1 MSENKKDKN
10 LEENKE
16 VVTNDAVK
24 EETADTAVIKET
36 TGNTAAEVYDDYEEA
51 TPPEEVTG
59 KKKFKLKKRYIVGGV
74 AAVLILGAIGRQF
87 LFGQNQVTMVET
99 SPVVLGNIENVL
111 SISGTVQSAE
121 TKTYFSEVAAPI
133 ETLDI
138 KVGDKV
144 SSGDVLYTY
153 DTEALDLAEKTAQL
167 AITQAKGNYNSLYSA
182 VGAADRKYAEGMTAQ
197 QINDRLDAITAEID
211 ALNTKITEKT
221 NRINQTLKDL
231 NNVALDINQNGIAD
245 SSEFSA
251 MGEPVFDNSSNSY
264 IYRNESGNK
273 DENGNYTEPT
283 EQDKQASLAIQ
294 QTINDVT
301 YALKSDAEIQSWND
315 QITAL
320 KEEQSHLSSAKAA
333 QVNGGTAAS
342 SKASYESTQLTQ
354 QDTIDK
360 LEAAKEGV
368 KADFNGVVTEVAVVE
383 GATVTAGTKMVTMAN
398 LDDVQVALS
407 VSKSD
412 LPKIAVGQKVDITI
426 NGKAYDGEVTKISG
440 NATKNSNGVAVVE
453 TIIKVTN
460 PDNDIILG
468 VEATNKIHA
477 EKADN
482 TIVLPYE
489 YIQTDAEGDYVY
501 VVENG
506 VATRKNVTVGIS
518 TSTEA
523 QVIEG
528 LSEGDEVISS
538 DVSMLTEGMTVAV
551 NNM

>member
-16 VVTNDAVK
+16 VVTNEAVK
-24 EETADTAVIKET
+24 EDAAETAVIKET

-51 TPPEEVTG
+51 TLPEEVTG

-87 LFGQNQVTMVET
+87 LVGKNQVTMVET
-99 SPVVLGNIENVL
+99 SPVALGNIENVL

-121 TKTYFSEVAAPI
+121 TKTYFSEVAAPV

-167 AITQAKGNYNSLYSA
+167 AITQAKGSYSALYSA

-211 ALNTKITEKT
+211 ALNNKITEKK
-221 NRINQTLKDL
+221 NRINQTILDIQKTQM
-231 NNVALDINQNGIAD
+231 DINQNGIAD
-245 SSEFSA
+245 GSENY
-251 MGEPVFDNSSNSY
+251 FDNGNSETV
-264 IYRNESGNK
+264 ITRNESGNK
-273 DENGNYTEPT
+273 DEEGNYTEPT
-283 EQDKQASLAIQ
+283 PEDRQASLALS
-294 QTINDVT
+294 QTLAEVQ
-301 YALKSDAEIQSWND
+301 YARDTDAEIKSWND

-320 KEEQSHLSSAKAA
+320 KEEQSHLSSAKSA
-333 QVNGGTAAS
+333 QVNGGSAAQA
-342 SKASYESTQLTQ
+342 KASYESTQLTQ

-453 TIIKVTN
+453 TIIQVTN
-460 PDNDIILG
+460 PDSDIILG

-489 YIQTDAEGDYVY
+489 YIQTDADGDYVY

-506 VATRKNVTVGIS
+506 VVTRKNVTVGIS

-538 DVSMLTEGMTVAV
+538 DVSMLTEGMAVAV

>member
-87 LFGQNQVTMVET
+87 LVGKNQVTMVET

-167 AITQAKGNYNSLYSA
+167 AITQAKGSYSALYSA

-211 ALNTKITEKT
+211 SLNNKITEKT
-221 NRINQTLKDL
+221 NRINQTLKDIQ
-231 NNVALDINQNGIAD
+231 NTQYDINQNSID
-245 SSEFSA
+245 DKYESY
-251 MGEPVFDNSSNSY
+251 FDAGNNSY
-264 IYRNESGNK
+264 ITRNESGNK
-273 DENGNYTEPT
+273 TDGEYKEPSESDRQMILAL
-283 EQDKQASLAIQ
+283 EQ
-294 QTINDVT
+294 TYNDVS
-301 YALKSDAEIQSWND
+301 YALKTDAEIKSWND

-333 QVNGGTAAS
+333 QVNGGSAAQA
-342 SKASYESTQLTQ
+342 KASYESTQLTQ

-398 LDDVQVALS
+398 LEDVQVALS

-506 VATRKNVTVGIS
+506 VVTRKNVTVGIS

-538 DVSMLTEGMTVAV
+538 DVSMLTEGMAVAV

>member
-16 VVTNDAVK
+16 VVTNEAVK
-24 EETADTAVIKET
+24 EDAAETAVIKET
-36 TGNTAAEVYDDYEEA
+36 TGSTAAEVYDDYEEA
-51 TPPEEVTG
+51 TLPEEVTG

-87 LFGQNQVTMVET
+87 LVGKNQVTMVET
-99 SPVVLGNIENVL
+99 SPVALGNIENVL

-121 TKTYFSEVAAPI
+121 TKTYFSEVAAPVG
-133 ETLDI
+133 TLDI

-167 AITQAKGNYNSLYSA
+167 AITQAKGSYSALYSA

-211 ALNTKITEKT
+211 ALNNKITEKK
-221 NRINQTLKDL
+221 NRINQTILDIQKTQM
-231 NNVALDINQNGIAD
+231 DINQNGIAD
-245 SSEFSA
+245 GSENY
-251 MGEPVFDNSSNSY
+251 FDNGNSETV
-264 IYRNESGNK
+264 ITRNESGNK
-273 DENGNYTEPT
+273 DEEGNYTEPT
-283 EQDKQASLAIQ
+283 PEDRQASLALS
-294 QTINDVT
+294 QTLAEVQ
-301 YALKSDAEIQSWND
+301 YARDTDAEIKSWND

-320 KEEQSHLSSAKAA
+320 KEEQSHLSSAKSA
-333 QVNGGTAAS
+333 QVNGGSAAQA
-342 SKASYESTQLTQ
+342 KASYESTQLTQ

-453 TIIKVTN
+453 TIIQVTN
-460 PDNDIILG
+460 PDSDIILG

-489 YIQTDAEGDYVY
+489 YIQTDADGDYVY

-506 VATRKNVTVGIS
+506 VVTRKNVTVGIS

-538 DVSMLTEGMTVAV
+538 DVSMLTEGMAVAV

>member
-87 LFGQNQVTMVET
+87 LVGKNQVTMVET

-167 AITQAKGNYNSLYSA
+167 AITQAKGSYSALYSA

-211 ALNTKITEKT
+211 SLNNKITEKT
-221 NRINQTLKDL
+221 NRINQTLKDIQ
-231 NNVALDINQNGIAD
+231 NTQYDINQNSID
-245 SSEFSA
+245 DKYESY
-251 MGEPVFDNSSNSY
+251 FDAGNNSY
-264 IYRNESGNK
+264 ITRNESGNK
-273 DENGNYTEPT
+273 TDGEYKEPSESDRQMILAL
-283 EQDKQASLAIQ
+283 EQ
-294 QTINDVT
+294 TYNDVS
-301 YALKSDAEIQSWND
+301 YALKTDAEIKSWND

-333 QVNGGTAAS
+333 QVNGGSAAQA
-342 SKASYESTQLTQ
+342 KASYESTQLTQ

-398 LDDVQVALS
+398 LEDVQVALS

-412 LPKIAVGQKVDITI
+412 LPKIAVGQKVDISI

-506 VATRKNVTVGIS
+506 VVTRKNVTVGIS

-538 DVSMLTEGMTVAV
+538 DVSMLTEGMAVAV

>member
-16 VVTNDAVK
+16 VVTNEAVK
-24 EETADTAVIKET
+24 EDAAETAVIKET

-87 LFGQNQVTMVET
+87 LVGKNQVTMVET

-121 TKTYFSEVAAPI
+121 TKTYFSEVAAPV

-167 AITQAKGNYNSLYSA
+167 AITQAKGSYSALYSA

-211 ALNTKITEKT
+211 ALNNKITEKK
-221 NRINQTLKDL
+221 NRINQTILDIQKTQM
-231 NNVALDINQNGIAD
+231 DINQNGIAD
-245 SSEFSA
+245 GSENY
-251 MGEPVFDNSSNSY
+251 FDNGNSETV
-264 IYRNESGNK
+264 ITRNESGNK
-273 DENGNYTEPT
+273 DEEGNYTEPT
-283 EQDKQASLAIQ
+283 PEDRQASLALS
-294 QTINDVT
+294 QTLAEVQ
-301 YALKSDAEIQSWND
+301 YARDTDAEIKSWND

-320 KEEQSHLSSAKAA
+320 KEEQSHLSSAKSA
-333 QVNGGTAAS
+333 QVNGGSAAQA
-342 SKASYESTQLTQ
+342 KASYESTQLTQ

-453 TIIKVTN
+453 TIIQVTN
-460 PDNDIILG
+460 PDSDIILG

-489 YIQTDAEGDYVY
+489 YIQTDADGDYVY

-506 VATRKNVTVGIS
+506 VVTRKNVTVGIS

-538 DVSMLTEGMTVAV
+538 DVSMLTEGMAVAV

>member
-1 MSENKKDKN
+1 MSDNMKDKK
-10 LEENKE
+10 LEENNDLNTKE
-16 VVTNDAVK
+16 TENK
-24 EETADTAVIKET
+24 ETTVNTEIKET
-36 TGNTAAEVYDDYEEA
+36 TGSETEVYDDYEEA
-51 TPPEEVTG
+51 TLPDEVTG
-59 KKKFKLKKRYIVGGV
+59 KKKFKLKKRYVVGGIV
-74 AAVLILGAIGRQF
+74 ALLVLGAVGRSIIA
-87 LFGQNQVTMVET
+87 GKNQVTMVQT
-99 SPVVLGNIENVL
+99 TPVALGSIENVL

-121 TKTYFSEVAAPI
+121 TKTFFSEVAAPV

-144 SSGDVLYTY
+144 SAGDVLYSY
-153 DTEALDLAEKTAQL
+153 DAEALDRAQKTAEL
-167 AITQAKGNYNSLYSA
+167 AITQAKGSYSSLYSE

-231 NNVALDINQNGIAD
+231 QNVALDINQNGIAD
-245 SSEFSA
+245 SSE
-251 MGEPVFDNSSNSY
+251 GLFDNGSDSY
-264 IYRNESGNK
+264 IYRNENNTK
-273 DENGNYTEPT
+273 DDDGNYTEPT
-283 EQDKQASLAIQ
+283 EENKQASLAIQ

-333 QVNGGTAAS
+333 QINGGTAVS
-342 SKASYESTQLTQ
+342 SKAQYESTQITQ
-354 QDTIDK
+354 EDTIEK
-360 LEAAKEGV
+360 IENAKEGV
-368 KADFNGVVTEVAVVE
+368 KAEFNGVVTEVAVVE

-412 LPKIAVGQKVDITI
+412 LPKIALGQNVDITI
-426 NGKAYDGEVTKISG
+426 NGKAYSGEVTKISG

-453 TIIKVTN
+453 TIIQVTN
-460 PDNDIILG
+460 PDSDIILG

-489 YIQTDAEGDYVY
+489 YVQTDADGDYVY

-506 VATRKNVTVGIS
+506 LVTRKNVTVGIS
-518 TSTEA
+518 TSTDA
-523 QVIEG
+523 QIVEG
-528 LSEGDEVISS
+528 LAEGDEVITS
-538 DVSMLTEGMTVAV
+538 DATLLTEGMPVAV

>member
-87 LFGQNQVTMVET
+87 LVGKNQVTMVET

-167 AITQAKGNYNSLYSA
+167 AITQAKGSYSALYSA

-211 ALNTKITEKT
+211 SLNNKITEKT
-221 NRINQTLKDL
+221 NRINQTLKDIQ
-231 NNVALDINQNGIAD
+231 NTQYDINQNSID
-245 SSEFSA
+245 DKYESY
-251 MGEPVFDNSSNSY
+251 FDAGNNSY
-264 IYRNESGNK
+264 ITRNESGNK
-273 DENGNYTEPT
+273 TDGEYKEPSESDRQMILAL
-283 EQDKQASLAIQ
+283 EQ
-294 QTINDVT
+294 TYNDVS
-301 YALKSDAEIQSWND
+301 YALKTDAEIKSWND

-333 QVNGGTAAS
+333 QVNGGSAAQA
-342 SKASYESTQLTQ
+342 KASYESTQLTQ

-383 GATVTAGTKMVTMAN
+383 GATVTAGAKMVTMAN
-398 LDDVQVALS
+398 LEDVQVALS

-426 NGKAYDGEVTKISG
+426 NGKAYDDEVTKISG

-506 VATRKNVTVGIS
+506 VVTRKNVTVGIS

-538 DVSMLTEGMTVAV
+538 DVSMLTEGMAVAV

>member
-59 KKKFKLKKRYIVGGV
+59 KKKFKLKKRYVVGGV

-133 ETLDI
+133 ETLNI

-167 AITQAKGNYNSLYSA
+167 AITQAKGSYNS
-182 VGAADRKYAEGMTAQ
+182 AAAGTIDSSYAQGMTLSQINERMDAIDAEIIELEKKYTEKQNRIQKTLDDLNKTLRDYNQNSVSDTAEGYNQYSRKDDDGNELYLQTQ
-197 QINDRLDAITAEID
+197 NTIT
-211 ALNTKITEKT
+211 
-221 NRINQTLKDL
+221 
-231 NNVALDINQNGIAD
+231 
-245 SSEFSA
+245 
-251 MGEPVFDNSSNSY
+251 
-264 IYRNESGNK
+264 
-273 DENGNYTEPT
+273 
-283 EQDKQASLAIQ
+283 
-294 QTINDVT
+294 DVT
-301 YALKSDAEIQSWND
+301 YALNHDEELQQWKRQEDVLRNEKSNLVNAKS
-315 QITAL
+315 AL
-320 KEEQSHLSSAKAA
+320 
-333 QVNGGTAAS
+333 VNGGNVSS

-368 KADFNGVVTEVAVVE
+368 KADFNGGVMTMC
-383 GATVTAGTKMVTMAN
+383 GTKMVTMAN

-412 LPKIAVGQKVDITI
+412 LPKIAVGQKVDISI

-506 VATRKNVTVGIS
+506 VVTRKNVTVGIS

-538 DVSMLTEGMTVAV
+538 DVSMLTEGMAVAV

>member
-87 LFGQNQVTMVET
+87 LVGKNQVTMVET

-153 DTEALDLAEKTAQL
+153 DTEALDLAEQTAQL
-167 AITQAKGNYNSLYSA
+167 AITQAKGSYSALYSA

-211 ALNTKITEKT
+211 SLNNKITEKT
-221 NRINQTLKDL
+221 NRINQTLKDIQ
-231 NNVALDINQNGIAD
+231 NTQYDINQNSID
-245 SSEFSA
+245 DKYESY
-251 MGEPVFDNSSNSY
+251 FDAGNNSY
-264 IYRNESGNK
+264 ITRNESGNK
-273 DENGNYTEPT
+273 TDGEYKEPSESDRQMILAL
-283 EQDKQASLAIQ
+283 EQ
-294 QTINDVT
+294 TYNDVS
-301 YALKSDAEIQSWND
+301 YALKTDAEIKSWND

-333 QVNGGTAAS
+333 QVNGGSAAQA
-342 SKASYESTQLTQ
+342 KASYESTQLTQ

-398 LDDVQVALS
+398 LEDVQVALS

-412 LPKIAVGQKVDITI
+412 LPKIAVGQKVDISI

-506 VATRKNVTVGIS
+506 VVTRKNVTVGIS

-538 DVSMLTEGMTVAV
+538 DVSMLTEGMAVAV

>member
-1 MSENKKDKN
+1 MSEKKKDKN

-87 LFGQNQVTMVET
+87 LVGKNQVTMVET

-153 DTEALDLAEKTAQL
+153 DTEALDLAEQTAQL
-167 AITQAKGNYNSLYSA
+167 AITQAKGSYSALYSA

-211 ALNTKITEKT
+211 SLNNKITEKT
-221 NRINQTLKDL
+221 NRINQTLKDIQ
-231 NNVALDINQNGIAD
+231 NTQYDINQNSID
-245 SSEFSA
+245 DKYESY
-251 MGEPVFDNSSNSY
+251 FDAGNNSY
-264 IYRNESGNK
+264 ITRNESGNK
-273 DENGNYTEPT
+273 TDGEYKEPSESDRQMILAL
-283 EQDKQASLAIQ
+283 EQ
-294 QTINDVT
+294 TYNDVS
-301 YALKSDAEIQSWND
+301 YALKTDAEIKSWND

-333 QVNGGTAAS
+333 QVNGGSAAQA
-342 SKASYESTQLTQ
+342 KASYESTQLTQ

-398 LDDVQVALS
+398 LEDVQVALS

-412 LPKIAVGQKVDITI
+412 LPKIAVGQKVDISI

-506 VATRKNVTVGIS
+506 VVTRKNVTVGIS

-538 DVSMLTEGMTVAV
+538 DVSMLTEGMAVAV

>member
-1 MSENKKDKN
+1 MSDNMKEKN

-16 VVTNDAVK
+16 LNRGETENKEAVVNN
-24 EETADTAVIKET
+24 EIKET
-36 TGNTAAEVYDDYEEA
+36 TGSVTEVYDDYEEA

-74 AAVLILGAIGRQF
+74 VALLVLGAIGRSIIA
-87 LFGQNQVTMVET
+87 GKNQVTMVQT
-99 SPVVLGNIENVL
+99 TPVVLGSIENVI

-121 TKTYFSEVAAPI
+121 TKTFFSEVAAPI

-144 SSGDVLYTY
+144 SAGDVLYSY
-153 DTEALDLAEKTAQL
+153 DADALERAQKTAEL
-167 AITQAKGNYNSLYSA
+167 AITQAKGSYNSLYSA

-231 NNVALDINQNGIAD
+231 NNVALDVNQNGIAD
-245 SSEFSA
+245 SSEFNA
-251 MGEPVFDNSSNSY
+251 YGTPIFDSSSDSY

-273 DENGNYTEPT
+273 DEDGNYTEPT
-283 EQDKQASLAIQ
+283 EQDRQASLAIQ

-342 SKASYESTQLTQ
+342 SKASYESTQIVQ
-354 QDTIDK
+354 EDTIEK
-360 LEAAKEGV
+360 IEEAKGGV
-368 KADFNGVVTEVAVVE
+368 KAEFNGVVTEVAVVE

-412 LPKIAVGQKVDITI
+412 LPKIAIGQNVDITI
-426 NGKAYDGEVTKISG
+426 NGKAYTGEVTKISG

-453 TIIKVTN
+453 TIIQVTN
-460 PDNDIILG
+460 PDSDIILG

-489 YIQTDAEGDYVY
+489 YVQTDADGDYVY

-506 VATRKNVTVGIS
+506 LVTRKDVTVGIS
-518 TSTEA
+518 TSTDA
-523 QVIEG
+523 QIVEG
-528 LSEGDEVISS
+528 LSEGDEVITS
-538 DVSMLTEGMTVAV
+538 DATMLMEGMPVAV

>member
-16 VVTNDAVK
+16 VVTNEAVK
-24 EETADTAVIKET
+24 EDAAETAVIKET
-36 TGNTAAEVYDDYEEA
+36 TGSTAAEVYDDYEEA

-87 LFGQNQVTMVET
+87 LVGQNQVTMVET
-99 SPVVLGNIENVL
+99 SPVVLGNIENVI

-144 SSGDVLYTY
+144 SSGDLLYTY

-167 AITQAKGNYNSLYSA
+167 AITQAKGSYSALYSA

-211 ALNTKITEKT
+211 SLNNKITEKT
-221 NRINQTLKDL
+221 NRINQTLKDIQ
-231 NNVALDINQNGIAD
+231 NTQYDINQNSIDDKYEGY
-245 SSEFSA
+245 
-251 MGEPVFDNSSNSY
+251 FDAGNNTY
-264 IYRNESGNK
+264 ITRNESGDKK
-273 DENGNYTEPT
+273 DGAYKEPSESDRQMILAL
-283 EQDKQASLAIQ
+283 EQ
-294 QTINDVT
+294 TYNDVS
-301 YALKSDAEIQSWND
+301 YALKTDAEIKSWND

-333 QVNGGTAAS
+333 QVNGGSAAQA
-342 SKASYESTQLTQ
+342 KASYESTQLTQ

-360 LEAAKEGV
+360 LEAAKDGV

-383 GATVTAGTKMVTMAN
+383 GATVTAGAKMITMAN
-398 LDDVQVALS
+398 LEDVQVALS

-412 LPKIAVGQKVDITI
+412 LPKIALGQKVDITI
-426 NGKAYDGEVTKISG
+426 NGKSYNGEVTKISG

-506 VATRKNVTVGIS
+506 VVTRKNVTVGIS

-538 DVSMLTEGMTVAV
+538 DVSILTEGMAVAV

>member
-1 MSENKKDKN
+1 MSDNMKDKK
-10 LEENKE
+10 LEENKDLN
-16 VVTNDAVK
+16 TK
-24 EETADTAVIKET
+24 ETENKETTVNTEIKET
-36 TGNTAAEVYDDYEEA
+36 TGSETEVYDDYEEA
-51 TPPEEVTG
+51 TLPDEVTG
-59 KKKFKLKKRYIVGGV
+59 KKKFKLKKRYVVGGIV
-74 AAVLILGAIGRQF
+74 ALLVLGAVGRSIIA
-87 LFGQNQVTMVET
+87 GKNQVTMVQT
-99 SPVVLGNIENVL
+99 TPVALGSIENVL

-121 TKTYFSEVAAPI
+121 TKTFFSEVAAPV

-144 SSGDVLYTY
+144 SAGDVLYSY
-153 DTEALDLAEKTAQL
+153 DAEALDRAQKTAEL
-167 AITQAKGNYNSLYSA
+167 AITQAKGSYSSLYSE

-231 NNVALDINQNGIAD
+231 QNVALDINQNGIAD
-245 SSEFSA
+245 SSE
-251 MGEPVFDNSSNSY
+251 GLFDNGSDSY
-264 IYRNESGNK
+264 IYRNENNTK
-273 DENGNYTEPT
+273 DDDGNYTEPT
-283 EQDKQASLAIQ
+283 EENKQASLAIQ

-333 QVNGGTAAS
+333 QINGGTAVS
-342 SKASYESTQLTQ
+342 SKAQYESTQITQ
-354 QDTIDK
+354 EDTIEK
-360 LEAAKEGV
+360 IENAKEGV
-368 KADFNGVVTEVAVVE
+368 KAEFNGVVTEVAVVE

-412 LPKIAVGQKVDITI
+412 LPKIALGQNVDITI
-426 NGKAYDGEVTKISG
+426 NGKAYSGEVTKISG

-453 TIIKVTN
+453 TIIQVTN
-460 PDNDIILG
+460 PDSDIILG

-489 YIQTDAEGDYVY
+489 YVQTDADGDYVY

-506 VATRKNVTVGIS
+506 LVTRKNVTVGIS
-518 TSTEA
+518 TSTDA
-523 QVIEG
+523 QIVEG
-528 LSEGDEVISS
+528 LAEGDEVITS
-538 DVSMLTEGMTVAV
+538 DATLLTEGMPVAV

>member
-16 VVTNDAVK
+16 VVTNEAVK
-24 EETADTAVIKET
+24 EDAAETAVIKET

-51 TPPEEVTG
+51 TLPEEVTG

-87 LFGQNQVTMVET
+87 LVGKNQVTMVET
-99 SPVVLGNIENVL
+99 SPVALGNIENVL

-121 TKTYFSEVAAPI
+121 TKTYFSEVAAPV

-167 AITQAKGNYNSLYSA
+167 AITQAKGSYSALYSA

-211 ALNTKITEKT
+211 ALNNKITEKK
-221 NRINQTLKDL
+221 NRINQTILDIQKTQM
-231 NNVALDINQNGIAD
+231 DINQNGIAD
-245 SSEFSA
+245 GSENY
-251 MGEPVFDNSSNSY
+251 FDNGNSETV
-264 IYRNESGNK
+264 ITRNESGNK
-273 DENGNYTEPT
+273 DEEGNYTEPT
-283 EQDKQASLAIQ
+283 PEDRQASLALS
-294 QTINDVT
+294 QTLAEVQ
-301 YALKSDAEIQSWND
+301 YARDTDAEIKSWND

-320 KEEQSHLSSAKAA
+320 KEEQSHLSSAKSA
-333 QVNGGTAAS
+333 QVNGGSAAQA
-342 SKASYESTQLTQ
+342 KASYESTQLTQ

-412 LPKIAVGQKVDITI
+412 LPKIALGQNVDITI
-426 NGKAYDGEVTKISG
+426 NGKAYSGEVTKISG

-453 TIIKVTN
+453 TIIQVTN
-460 PDNDIILG
+460 PDSDIILG

-506 VATRKNVTVGIS
+506 VVTRKNVTVGIS

-538 DVSMLTEGMTVAV
+538 DVSMLTEGMAVAV

>member
-16 VVTNDAVK
+16 VVTNEAVK
-24 EETADTAVIKET
+24 EDAAETAVIKET
-36 TGNTAAEVYDDYEEA
+36 TGSTAAEVYDDYEEA
-51 TPPEEVTG
+51 TLPEEVTG

-87 LFGQNQVTMVET
+87 LVGKNQVTMVET

-121 TKTYFSEVAAPI
+121 TKTYFSEVAAPV

-167 AITQAKGNYNSLYSA
+167 AITQAKGSYSALYSA

-211 ALNTKITEKT
+211 ALNNKITEKK
-221 NRINQTLKDL
+221 NRINQTILDIQKTQM
-231 NNVALDINQNGIAD
+231 DINQNGIAD
-245 SSEFSA
+245 GSENY
-251 MGEPVFDNSSNSY
+251 FDNGNSETV
-264 IYRNESGNK
+264 ITRNESGNK
-273 DENGNYTEPT
+273 DEEGNYTEPT
-283 EQDKQASLAIQ
+283 PEDRQASLALS
-294 QTINDVT
+294 QTLAEVQ
-301 YALKSDAEIQSWND
+301 YARDTDAEIKSWND

-333 QVNGGTAAS
+333 QVNGGSAAQA
-342 SKASYESTQLTQ
+342 KASYESTQLTQ

-453 TIIKVTN
+453 TIIQVTN
-460 PDNDIILG
+460 PDSDIILG

-489 YIQTDAEGDYVY
+489 YIQTDADGDYVY

-506 VATRKNVTVGIS
+506 VVTRKNVTVGIS

-538 DVSMLTEGMTVAV
+538 DVSMLTEGMAVAV

>member
-1 MSENKKDKN
+1 MSENKKYKN

-87 LFGQNQVTMVET
+87 LVGKNQVTMVET
-99 SPVVLGNIENVL
+99 SPVALGNIENVL

-167 AITQAKGNYNSLYSA
+167 AITQAKGSYSALYSA

-211 ALNTKITEKT
+211 SLNNKITEKT
-221 NRINQTLKDL
+221 NRINQTLKDIQ
-231 NNVALDINQNGIAD
+231 NTQYDINQNSID
-245 SSEFSA
+245 DKYESY
-251 MGEPVFDNSSNSY
+251 FDAGNNSY
-264 IYRNESGNK
+264 ITRNESGNK
-273 DENGNYTEPT
+273 TDGEYKEPSESDRQMILAL
-283 EQDKQASLAIQ
+283 EQ
-294 QTINDVT
+294 TYNDVS
-301 YALKSDAEIQSWND
+301 YALKTDAEIKSWND

-333 QVNGGTAAS
+333 QVNGGSAAQA
-342 SKASYESTQLTQ
+342 KASYESTQLTQ

-398 LDDVQVALS
+398 LEDVQVALS

-412 LPKIAVGQKVDITI
+412 LPKIAVGQKVDISI

-506 VATRKNVTVGIS
+506 VVTRKNVTVGIS

-538 DVSMLTEGMTVAV
+538 DVSMLTEGMAVAV

>member
-16 VVTNDAVK
+16 VVTNEAVK
-24 EETADTAVIKET
+24 EDAAETAVIKET

-59 KKKFKLKKRYIVGGV
+59 KKKFKLKKRYVVGGV

-87 LFGQNQVTMVET
+87 LVGKNQVTMVET

-121 TKTYFSEVAAPI
+121 TKTYFSEVAAPV

-167 AITQAKGNYNSLYSA
+167 AITQAKGSYSALYSA

-211 ALNTKITEKT
+211 ALNNKITEKK
-221 NRINQTLKDL
+221 NRINQTILDIQKTQM
-231 NNVALDINQNGIAD
+231 DINQNGIAD
-245 SSEFSA
+245 GSENY
-251 MGEPVFDNSSNSY
+251 FDNGNSETV
-264 IYRNESGNK
+264 ITRNESGNK
-273 DENGNYTEPT
+273 DEEGNYTEPT
-283 EQDKQASLAIQ
+283 PEDRQASLALS
-294 QTINDVT
+294 QTLAEVQ
-301 YALKSDAEIQSWND
+301 YARDTDAEIKSWND

-320 KEEQSHLSSAKAA
+320 KEEQSHLSSAKSA
-333 QVNGGTAAS
+333 QVNGGSAAQA
-342 SKASYESTQLTQ
+342 KASYESTQLTQ

-453 TIIKVTN
+453 TIIQVTN
-460 PDNDIILG
+460 PDSDIILG

-489 YIQTDAEGDYVY
+489 YIQTDADGDYVY

-506 VATRKNVTVGIS
+506 VVTRKNVTVGIS

-538 DVSMLTEGMTVAV
+538 DVSMLTEGMAVAV

>member
-16 VVTNDAVK
+16 VVTNEAVK
-24 EETADTAVIKET
+24 EDAAETAVIKET

-59 KKKFKLKKRYIVGGV
+59 KKKFKLKKRYVVGGV

-87 LFGQNQVTMVET
+87 LVGKNQVTMVET

-167 AITQAKGNYNSLYSA
+167 AITQAKGSYSALYSA

-211 ALNTKITEKT
+211 ALNNKITEKK
-221 NRINQTLKDL
+221 NRINQTILDIQKTQM
-231 NNVALDINQNGIAD
+231 DINQNGIAD
-245 SSEFSA
+245 GSENY
-251 MGEPVFDNSSNSY
+251 FDNGNSETV
-264 IYRNESGNK
+264 ITRNESGNK
-273 DENGNYTEPT
+273 DEEGNYTEPT
-283 EQDKQASLAIQ
+283 PEDRQASLALS
-294 QTINDVT
+294 QTLAEVQ
-301 YALKSDAEIQSWND
+301 YARDTDAEIKSWND

-320 KEEQSHLSSAKAA
+320 KEEQSHLSSAKSA
-333 QVNGGTAAS
+333 QVNGGSAAQA
-342 SKASYESTQLTQ
+342 KASYESTQLTQ

-412 LPKIAVGQKVDITI
+412 LPKIALGQNVDITI
-426 NGKAYDGEVTKISG
+426 NGKAYSGEVTKISG

-453 TIIKVTN
+453 TIIQVTN
-460 PDNDIILG
+460 PDSDIILG

-489 YIQTDAEGDYVY
+489 YIQTDADGDYVY

-506 VATRKNVTVGIS
+506 VVTRKNVTVGIS

-538 DVSMLTEGMTVAV
+538 DVSMLTEGMAVAV

>member
-16 VVTNDAVK
+16 VITNEAVK
-24 EETADTAVIKET
+24 EETAEAAVIKET

-59 KKKFKLKKRYIVGGV
+59 KKKFKLKKRYVVGGV

-87 LFGQNQVTMVET
+87 LVGQNQVTMVET

-167 AITQAKGNYNSLYSA
+167 AITQAKGSYSSTAAGSSLSTIS
-182 VGAADRKYAEGMTAQ
+182 GDYAKNMTLA
-197 QINDRLDAITAEID
+197 QINDRLDQITLEKEAIQKQID
-211 ALNTKITEKT
+211 EKK
-221 NRINQTLKDL
+221 NRINQTIDEL
-231 NNVALDINQNGIAD
+231 NKVLMDYNQNRVTDSAEGYDQYSRKDGDGNEMYLQTQEAKMDATAALTRDPQIIA
-245 SSEFSA
+245 
-251 MGEPVFDNSSNSY
+251 
-264 IYRNESGNK
+264 
-273 DENGNYTEPT
+273 
-283 EQDKQASLAIQ
+283 
-294 QTINDVT
+294 
-301 YALKSDAEIQSWND
+301 WND
-315 QITAL
+315 QIIKLNDESTY
-320 KEEQSHLSSAKAA
+320 LSAA
-333 QVNGGTAAS
+333 QKAKVSGGSVTS
-342 SKASYESTQLTQ
+342 SKAQYESTQMTQ

-383 GATVTAGTKMVTMAN
+383 GATVTAGAKMVTMAN
-398 LDDVQVALS
+398 LEDVQVALS

-412 LPKIAVGQKVDITI
+412 LPKIAVGQKVDISI

-506 VATRKNVTVGIS
+506 VVTRKNVTVGIS

-538 DVSMLTEGMTVAV
+538 DVSMLTEGMAVAV

>member
-16 VVTNDAVK
+16 VVTNEAVK
-24 EETADTAVIKET
+24 EDAAETAVIKET
-36 TGNTAAEVYDDYEEA
+36 TGSTAAEVYDDYEEA
-51 TPPEEVTG
+51 TLPEEVTG

-87 LFGQNQVTMVET
+87 LVGKNQVTMVET
-99 SPVVLGNIENVL
+99 SPVALGNIENVL

-121 TKTYFSEVAAPI
+121 TKTYFSEVAAPVG
-133 ETLDI
+133 TLDI

-167 AITQAKGNYNSLYSA
+167 AITQAKGSYSALYSA

-211 ALNTKITEKT
+211 ALNNKITEKK
-221 NRINQTLKDL
+221 NRINQTILDIQKTQM
-231 NNVALDINQNGIAD
+231 DINQNGIAD
-245 SSEFSA
+245 GSENY
-251 MGEPVFDNSSNSY
+251 FDNGNSETV
-264 IYRNESGNK
+264 ITRNESGNK
-273 DENGNYTEPT
+273 DEEGNYTEPT
-283 EQDKQASLAIQ
+283 PEDRQASLALS
-294 QTINDVT
+294 QTLAEVQ
-301 YALKSDAEIQSWND
+301 YARDTDAEIKSWND

-320 KEEQSHLSSAKAA
+320 KEEQSHLSSAKSA
-333 QVNGGTAAS
+333 QVNGGSAAQA
-342 SKASYESTQLTQ
+342 KASYESTQLTQ

-412 LPKIAVGQKVDITI
+412 LPKIALGQNVDITI
-426 NGKAYDGEVTKISG
+426 NGKAYSGEVTKISG

-453 TIIKVTN
+453 TIIQVTN
-460 PDNDIILG
+460 PDSDIILG

-506 VATRKNVTVGIS
+506 VVTRKNVTVGIS

-538 DVSMLTEGMTVAV
+538 DVSMLTEGMAVAV

>member
-74 AAVLILGAIGRQF
+74 AAVLILGAIGRQ
-87 LFGQNQVTMVET
+87 LIVGKNQVTMVET
-99 SPVVLGNIENVL
+99 SPVALGNIENVL

-167 AITQAKGNYNSLYSA
+167 AITQAKGSYSALYSA

-197 QINDRLDAITAEID
+197 QINDRLDAITAEINS
-211 ALNTKITEKT
+211 LNDKITEKT
-221 NRINQTLKDL
+221 NRINQTLKDIQ
-231 NNVALDINQNGIAD
+231 NTQYDINQNSID
-245 SSEFSA
+245 DKYEQY
-251 MGEPVFDNSSNSY
+251 FDGGSNSY
-264 IYRNESGNK
+264 ITRNESGNK
-273 DENGNYTEPT
+273 TDGEYKEPSESDRQMILAL
-283 EQDKQASLAIQ
+283 EQ
-294 QTINDVT
+294 TYNDVS
-301 YALKSDAEIQSWND
+301 YALKTDAEIKSWND

-333 QVNGGTAAS
+333 QVNGGSAAQA
-342 SKASYESTQLTQ
+342 KASYESTQLTQ

-412 LPKIAVGQKVDITI
+412 LPKIAVGQKVDISI

-506 VATRKNVTVGIS
+506 VVTRKNVTVGIS

-538 DVSMLTEGMTVAV
+538 DVSMLTEGMAVAV

>member
-16 VVTNDAVK
+16 VVTNEAVK
-24 EETADTAVIKET
+24 EDAAETAVIKET
-36 TGNTAAEVYDDYEEA
+36 TGSTAAEVYDDYEEA

-87 LFGQNQVTMVET
+87 LVGKNQVTMVET

-121 TKTYFSEVAAPI
+121 TKTYFSEVAAPV

-167 AITQAKGNYNSLYSA
+167 AITQAKGSYSALYSA

-211 ALNTKITEKT
+211 ALNNKITEKK
-221 NRINQTLKDL
+221 NRINQTILDIQKTQM
-231 NNVALDINQNGIAD
+231 DINQNGIAD
-245 SSEFSA
+245 GSENY
-251 MGEPVFDNSSNSY
+251 FDNGNSETV
-264 IYRNESGNK
+264 ITRNESGNK
-273 DENGNYTEPT
+273 DEEGNYTEPT
-283 EQDKQASLAIQ
+283 PEDRQASLALS
-294 QTINDVT
+294 QTLAEVQ
-301 YALKSDAEIQSWND
+301 YARDTDAEIKSWND

-320 KEEQSHLSSAKAA
+320 KEEQSHLSSAKSA
-333 QVNGGTAAS
+333 QVNGGSAAQA
-342 SKASYESTQLTQ
+342 KASYESTQLTQ

-453 TIIKVTN
+453 TIIQVTN
-460 PDNDIILG
+460 PDSDIILG

-489 YIQTDAEGDYVY
+489 YIQTDADGDYVY

-506 VATRKNVTVGIS
+506 VVTRKNVTVGIS

-538 DVSMLTEGMTVAV
+538 DVSMLTEGMAVAV